1 MTDEIPG
8 GDILLIEE
16 HLDLENR
23 IKDSRKKFYRLIRHL
38 ASQGVNEKVLARHC
52 KLTRQRINDIIHKT
66 RNPGC
71 NFFLD
76 IN

>member
-1 MTDEIPG
+1 MINEISG
-8 GDILLIEE
+8 GDQLLIEE
-16 HLDLENR
+16 HLDLEDR
-23 IKDSRKKFYRLIRHL
+23 VKESRKRFYRLIRRL

-71 NFFLD
+71 TFNLD

>member
-1 MTDEIPG
+1 MINKIPG
-8 GDILLIEE
+8 GDLLLIEE
-16 HLDLENR
+16 HLNLENR
-23 IKDSRKKFYRLIRHL
+23 IKESRKRFYRLIQHL
-38 ASQGVNEKVLARHC
+38 ASQGVNEKVLAHHC

-71 NFFLD
+71 RFSLD